1 MDLQID
7 SKSHVPVH
15 VQLEGQ
21 IKHLIL
27 AGRFEVGSR
36 LPSIRALAGYLRVN
50 RNTVARVIS
59 DLERE
64 GYVESRRGSGVY
76 VVEPPVDAG
85 YLKRQEVLEKVLD
98 LASAQGVQVEELAYA
113 LLARAGVEPQ
123 GKTRILFVECTRVE
137 LDQFSAELKAQ
148 LPVEVDRVLLEDLP
162 ARISAGVELPWR
174 VAVTTFF
181 HVHEVQELVE
191 PLGIETVALL
201 AEANLESLQRLTE
214 LPAGTFVGVVGWGR
228 TCMENLSRSIEGAGL
243 DHLEFVSVNV
253 DQTPEEVRDTLGKVE
268 AVLCASVTTR
278 KLRERVRVPETLEI
292 IEEDRTLDK
301 GGIEMLGRM
310 LRGLPRAGGEGL
322 GSLEEG

>member
-76 VVEPPVDAG
+76 VVTPPVDEEEA
-85 YLKRQEVLEKVLD
+85 KRHEVLERVMN
-98 LASAQGVQVEELAYA
+98 LAAARGIPVEELGYA
-113 LLARAGVEPQ
+113 LLARGGVRPQ
-123 GKTRILFVECTRVE
+123 EKTPILFVECTEAE
-137 LDQFSAELKAQ
+137 LVQFSEELEDQ
-148 LPVEVDRVLLEDLP
+148 LPVEVERVLVEDL
-162 ARISAGVELPWR
+162 AERVSGEEELPWR
-174 VAVTTFF
+174 MAVTTFF
-181 HVHEVQELVE
+181 HVHEVQETVE
-191 PLGIETVALL
+191 ALGIETVALL
-201 AEANLESLQRLTE
+201 AEANIESLRRLTD
-214 LPAGTFVGVVGWGR
+214 LPSGTPVGVVGWGQ

-243 DHLEFVSVNV
+243 DHLRFVQVYV
-253 DQTPEEVRDTLGKVE
+253 DEQTDEVLETLEGVE
-268 AVLCASVTTR
+268 AVVCASITAR
-278 KLRERVRVPETLEI
+278 KLRELGASGDLEI
-292 IEEDRTLDK
+292 IEEDRTLDQS
-301 GGIEMLGRM
+301 GIEMLGRM
-310 LRGLPRAGGEGL
+310 LRERQPNTAD
-322 GSLEEG
+322 